1 MTPERRQAVLTAAA
15 DAFSQY
21 GFKKA
26 SLSDIARA
34 ADVSKTAIYLVA
46 SSKADLYFEILQDRI
61 TSCTAQVGQA
71 IRVDVPADQQLP
83 AALQMELSHLHN
95 DPLIRALLL
104 DRTQARTPAW
114 RTRFEE
120 LRRLGRSTTTRLI
133 ELGIRQGRFRADL
146 DADAV
151 SALLQDLQVASLLLT
166 DDGGDIAQPRWQTT
180 LTLILDG
187 LKVRPVEG
195 K

>member
-26 SLSDIARA
+26 SLADIARA

-46 SSKADLYFEILQDRI
+46 SSKADLYFEVLQSRI

-83 AALQMELSHLHN
+83 AALQLELSHLHN
-95 DPLIRALLL
+95 DPLIRALLI
-104 DRTQARTPAW
+104 DRTQSRSPAW

-133 ELGIRQGRFRADL
+133 ELGIRQGCFRADL

-151 SALLQDLQVASLLLT
+151 SALLQDLQVASLLLA
-166 DDGGDIAQPRWQTT
+166 DDAGDVAQPRWQTT
-180 LTLILDG
+180 LTLFLDG
-187 LKVRPVEG
+187 LKVR
-195 K
+195 